1 MRSENILRS
10 GSESDE
16 SGCESDSSLKNSMKR
31 VHFCGGCKGE
41 EDTCDNDHSFAD
53 NIKCN
58 KSKCRSSGR
67 LSSMKIDRGD
77 MPDGSDIFRQVLKE
91 IKTHENSDDEVLTP
105 RSDCDS
111 PSKPL
116 KSILKKRK

>member
-1 MRSENILRS
+1 MRSESIVRS

-16 SGCESDSSLKNSMKR
+16 SGCESDSSLKNSLKR

-41 EDTCDNDHSFAD
+41 EAKCDNDNTCSD
-53 NIKCN
+53 NQRCTKGKC
-58 KSKCRSSGR
+58 KPSGR
-67 LSSMKIDRGD
+67 QSSLKIDRGD

-91 IKTHENSDDEVLTP
+91 IQTQDNSDDEVFTP